1 MVLDSLFTWLIHDA
15 DHDVAESAELEEV
28 TQLHSKVKGLENVLL
43 TQVQDQGNTFETVC
57 EKCWKV
63 VVEMIIK
70 VL

>member
-1 MVLDSLFTWLIHDA
+1 LIHDA

>member
-1 MVLDSLFTWLIHDA
+1 MVLDSLFIWLIHDA

-28 TQLHSKVKGLENVLL
+28 TQLHSEVKGLKNVLL
-43 TQVQDQGNTFETVC
+43 PQVQNQGSTFETVC

-63 VVEMIIK
+63 VIEMIIE